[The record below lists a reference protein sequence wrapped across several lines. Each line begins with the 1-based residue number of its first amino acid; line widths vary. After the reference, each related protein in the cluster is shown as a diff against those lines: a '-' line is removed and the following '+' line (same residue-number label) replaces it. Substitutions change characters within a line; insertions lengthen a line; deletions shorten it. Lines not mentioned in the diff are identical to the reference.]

1 MSEGLG
7 NAGQTTPA
15 TANSASNSANTPGGD
30 AGTSRTDQ
38 KQPDLKPNFKGTK
51 HKVKIDG
58 RESEV
63 DYDELVSDY
72 QARKSSMQRFNE
84 AQRLMK
90 EAQEQAST
98 AAELKEIRDALKS
111 KDHNA
116 LERLLGPELAEEIAE
131 SFLIDKMEKKNMT
144 PAERRAWELEQEN
157 KQLKKKQEDDEKSAK
172 QKAKEDADRKAHA
185 QLDNEIKD
193 ALQGLGRKPTPTM
206 ALRIVDEMIIAR
218 EGKKGEISAKDA
230 SVRAIKRIHGDIK
243 EYLPGLSAEE
253 LRQVIP
259 QEVIDALREDEVKR
273 VTGEKSQQRRRAPDS
288 TRTKTAD
295 KPKSIDEWFDYK
307 SKKLTRR

>member
-7 NAGQTTPA
+7 NAGQATPA
-15 TANSASNSANTPGGD
+15 TANSASNSAKPTGGD
-30 AGTSRTDQ
+30 AVTSTKSDQ
-38 KQPDLKPNFKGTK
+38 KQPDLSPNFKGTK

-58 RESEV
+58 REMEV

-84 AQRLMK
+84 AQKLANEAK
-90 EAQEQAST
+90 EKLSKAEQF
-98 AAELKEIRDALKS
+98 EK
-111 KDHNA
+111 A
-116 LERLLGPELAEEIAE
+116 LEQGDIKWLEQKLGKAKAKEVMENYLIEQLEYEQLSPEA
-131 SFLIDKMEKKNMT
+131 K
-144 PAERRAWELEQEN
+144 RALELEEEN
-157 KQLKKKQEDDEKSAK
+157 KRLKQKQEDDEKSAK

-185 QLDNEIKD
+185 QLDNEIKE
-193 ALQGLGRKPTPTM
+193 ALKGLGRKPTPTM

-259 QEVIDALREDEVKR
+259 QEVIDALREDEIKR
-273 VTGEKSQQRRRAPDS
+273 VTGEKSQVRRRAPDS
-288 TRTKTAD
+288 TRAKSED